1 LEEGVDR
8 VDQFGDAAEDAA
20 PDRFVGEL
28 AEPALDEVEPGARGG
43 DEVQVEARVLG
54 EPGVDVFVFVGAV
67 VVEDQVQLA
76 LAGKLAVEGAQE
88 LKELLS
94 RAG

>member
-1 LEEGVDR
+1 
-8 VDQFGDAAEDAA
+8 
-20 PDRFVGEL
+20 
-28 AEPALDEVEPGARGG
+28 
-43 DEVQVEARVLG
+43 VEARVLG